1 MEAEGRWT
9 TEWHTSKLREAVNML
24 RDVEMLEKWADRH
37 CMGFSKENCQVQC
50 WGTNNSYAPVWAG
63 CGLARKQHCREGAGI
78 AHGKLVVL
86 VASHLLGWLLARG

>member
-1 MEAEGRWT
+1 MAHIQTEGSSQYAE
-9 TEWHTSKLREAVNML
+9 KL